1 MKNRSA
7 KALLSA
13 TLILG
18 AAFAAGTIPATGQA
32 PGLTKEKI
40 EAIEKL
46 VSAERDEQKIPG
58 LSVAIGVGGKIV
70 FEQGFGLADLENDVR
85 ATAATRYRTASIA
98 KPMTAVAVMQLAAA
112 GKLDLDADI
121 RKYCPAFPEKKWPV
135 TARQLLAHL
144 GGVRHYNR
152 PGEASGT
159 EFYPSVAAS
168 LALFKDEPLLHEP
181 GTRYHYTTYGYTVL
195 GCAIEGASGESYE
208 AIMARSVFGPA
219 GMTRTVID
227 SHQAVIANR
236 SRGYSMLNDAAY
248 RQLSDDL
255 KKVLRPNEVYNAQL
269 HDTSMKIPGGG
280 LLSTSGDLVRFAF
293 AAGDGKLLD
302 SKWRELMW
310 TRQRTTGGEDLPYG
324 LGWGINVIDGG
335 IRLIGHSGSQAGTST
350 FLAYARDRGVAVAV
364 MCNRDGASANRI
376 TLRLLEIMTR
386 EE

>member
-32 PGLTKEKI
+32 PGLTKEKN
-40 EAIEKL
+40 EGSGKL
-46 VSAERDEQKIPG
+46 ASAESGEQKKTGPSG
-58 LSVAIGVGGKIV
+58 GIGVGGKIV

-219 GMTRTVID
+219 GM
-227 SHQAVIANR
+227 
-236 SRGYSMLNDAAY
+236 
-248 RQLSDDL
+248 
-255 KKVLRPNEVYNAQL
+255 
-269 HDTSMKIPGGG
+269 
-280 LLSTSGDLVRFAF
+280 
-293 AAGDGKLLD
+293 
-302 SKWRELMW
+302 
-310 TRQRTTGGEDLPYG
+310 
-324 LGWGINVIDGG
+324 
-335 IRLIGHSGSQAGTST
+335 
-350 FLAYARDRGVAVAV
+350 
-364 MCNRDGASANRI
+364 
-376 TLRLLEIMTR
+376 
-386 EE
+386 